1 MGIRELLRGGAAVAR
16 HADDA
21 AAVRYLDD
29 LMKAER
35 YADQVKYLDEF
46 YSRTPQ
52 VAEPVVEVAT
62 RAPTTAEQFLAAGI
76 PMPSAARRLV
86 DAADDAAAAGLGP
99 DNAALRQWVD
109 SQVPLPSATP
119 RGSQR
124 TAIEAIG
131 DSWDTQIRNEALAPL
146 EARRRR
152 MDLLAGTVQG
162 AEDAVRSAGAA
173 VRGAAGAAGR
183 AASGVGRGVAGVVG
197 EMGPLP
203 LAAVGTGTVAAIAA
217 TRAARQQQ
225 AENAAAAQE
234 LRRRRERDAQTTR
247 EQMEALDSFDPVAT
261 DIGFAD
267 DEEAAA
273 VEEMLR
279 AALAG
284 RGNSGMGPERF
295 HDIITQIDDPR
306 DRIRLSFDTFSDSD
320 LVNEAKPRPRL
331 PAQGGR
337 R

>member
-1 MGIRELLRGGAAVAR
+1 MSNLLRSLISGGSRAAR
-16 HADDA
+16 SADDA
-21 AAVRYLDD
+21 AAVRYLDE
-29 LMKAER
+29 LTKAER
-35 YADQVKYLDEF
+35 YADQVRYLDEF
-46 YSRTPQ
+46 YGRTPQ
-52 VAEPVVEVAT
+52 VSEPVVEVAS

-76 PMPSAARRLV
+76 PMPSAARRLT
-86 DAADDAAAAGLGP
+86 DAADAAAAAGLGP
-99 DNAALRQWVD
+99 EDAVLRAWIESQG
-109 SQVPLPSATP
+109 QVPSAVP

-131 DSWDTQIRNEALAPL
+131 DSWDTQLRNESLAPL

-162 AEDAVRSAGAA
+162 AEDGVRSAGAA

-183 AASGVGRGVAGVVG
+183 AASGVGRGVAGIVS

-217 TRAARQQQ
+217 TRAARQQH
-225 AENAAAAQE
+225 AEVAA
-234 LRRRRERDAQTTR
+234 RRARDARTTR
-247 EQMEALDSFDPVAT
+247 EQLETLDSFDPVAT

-284 RGNSGMGPERF
+284 GGSGGMSPERF
-295 HDIITQIDDPR
+295 HDIVTQIDDPR
-306 DRIRLSFDTFSDSD
+306 ERIRLSFNAFSDSD